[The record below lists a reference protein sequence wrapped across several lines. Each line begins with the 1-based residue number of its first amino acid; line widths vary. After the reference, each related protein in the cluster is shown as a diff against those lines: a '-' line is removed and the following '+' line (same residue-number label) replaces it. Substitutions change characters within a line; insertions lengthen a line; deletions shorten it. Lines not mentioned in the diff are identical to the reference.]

1 MGGEGG
7 GAPGLCWAALV
18 ARVLHPTEVQ
28 IIEALRW
35 VERPLSAGDLSELF
49 DTGLSWVVVCRHIR
63 RLTQLGAIEAE
74 QEPLREFADIR
85 YRLTSL

>member
-1 MGGEGG
+1 M
-7 GAPGLCWAALV
+7 
-18 ARVLHPTEVQ
+18 Q

-49 DTGLSWVVVCRHIR
+49 DARLSWVVVCRHVR

-74 QEPLREFADIR
+74 QEPALREFADIR
-85 YRLTSL
+85 YRLTSP